1 MSLEKRVQNSIR
13 NIPDFPKPGI
23 QFKDITPLLADPALC
38 REIVDVLAAQ
48 LSGIQLDVVMGIES
62 RGFLFGMLLAQRLNL
77 PFVPVRK
84 AGKLP
89 FHTVS
94 HEYALEYGTAKVE
107 VHTDAIRPG
116 MQVLIHDDLLA
127 TGGTAGA
134 AAELALKLGGHVAGF
149 SFLIDLA
156 FLDGKKAL
164 EHYSSRVESLLQY

>member
-134 AAELALKLGGHVAGF
+134 AAELAHKLGGHVAGF